1 MKVLAFLV
9 TLLFSSCLYAQ
20 TLPDVG
26 ASQWF
31 NAALV
36 AKALGKSD
44 SVLYYL
50 QKAESSQDTAKSK
63 TKLPILIQLELAKY
77 ARSKEDV
84 KLFST
89 AIKKAETL
97 IMRDSNR
104 VLIDELFSLK
114 AQYSMHL
121 KKYDEAL
128 AYYQKVEEYRKIHA
142 PFKNWKTYRM
152 MAMVYKSMGESGKAK
167 EFMQQSETLAE
178 IQGTLKNISE
188 TETIPSLKAHEITQ
202 IQLENAL
209 IHNQNTTIQ
218 AQKKMLKMALVFFG
232 IIIILLIYFLMQRN
246 KWNRVLNEKNT
257 IIENNLKEKELLLQ
271 EIHHRVKNNLQLVS
285 SLLSLQSRSVE
296 DEAATRALVEG
307 QSRVQS
313 MALIHKNLYNDN
325 AASGLEVKDYV
336 VQLTQQLL
344 QTYGINPESVD
355 LELDVDPICLDVST
369 LVPLALIINELIT
382 NALKYAFEQHEGG
395 AIHLSLK
402 PTVDQHLMLRV
413 KDNGKG
419 FDQLEASDGF
429 GTKLIKAL
437 ALKLDATVN
446 YFNNN
451 GAVVEIC
458 VKNYKLSQ

>member
-188 TETIPSLKAHEITQ
+188 TETIP
-202 IQLENAL
+202 
-209 IHNQNTTIQ
+209 
-218 AQKKMLKMALVFFG
+218 
-232 IIIILLIYFLMQRN
+232 
-246 KWNRVLNEKNT
+246 
-257 IIENNLKEKELLLQ
+257 
-271 EIHHRVKNNLQLVS
+271 
-285 SLLSLQSRSVE
+285 
-296 DEAATRALVEG
+296 
-307 QSRVQS
+307 
-313 MALIHKNLYNDN
+313 
-325 AASGLEVKDYV
+325 
-336 VQLTQQLL
+336 
-344 QTYGINPESVD
+344 
-355 LELDVDPICLDVST
+355 
-369 LVPLALIINELIT
+369 
-382 NALKYAFEQHEGG
+382 
-395 AIHLSLK
+395 
-402 PTVDQHLMLRV
+402 
-413 KDNGKG
+413 
-419 FDQLEASDGF
+419 
-429 GTKLIKAL
+429 
-437 ALKLDATVN
+437 
-446 YFNNN
+446 
-451 GAVVEIC
+451 
-458 VKNYKLSQ
+458 